1 MKRLAAF
8 LLLLL
13 FIFPLSADSTLDFV
27 HVGIDITVSES
38 KTYTVVENLTID
50 YREPHHGFIRD
61 IPLDGA
67 SLEIIDV
74 SGDYSVQTSGGITSI
89 VIGNADETVQG
100 VKDYTLSYRIDPG
113 FDRFPGYDEF
123 CIDLFSAYDQSVN
136 NIQFSVAFP
145 SQIDQD
151 KVWVTYGPY
160 GSTRLLDFQFTD
172 GRIITGTLDE
182 LGDGETITIEA
193 EMADGYFI
201 RSDYSLP
208 AFIVSLV
215 ISLALIGLYVF
226 LYIRFGRDE
235 EPVVS
240 VRFSP
245 PDNLSP
251 LDIGYL
257 FDSNDDTRD
266 YTAMIYYWAD
276 QGLLSIEEKDEDE
289 FILHKKKDIDGDREA
304 YEVNLFN
311 ALFKSGSD
319 ADLSGLNIFQDI
331 QSSVRPLLK
340 AKYSKGEKAL
350 SDAKSQRFHN
360 ICFALTFVYC
370 LAMAFSVA
378 VNDRSFGLF
387 AFILIAFQFV
397 FTSLVFWS
405 LGRRIPGVKTYVFS
419 YMIIAIVT
427 LFSLFILQA
436 IATSAGISTAFTRIM
451 AIVVAI
457 SVSVLSGLCSAM
469 TKRSAYAQEV
479 LGQILGYRDFLEN
492 VEIDKLRTLI
502 DENPSYFYH
511 NLSYAIVLDLEKE
524 WADKA
529 SDLVKEPAV
538 WYTGYGNPVLSSYF
552 YYSMFNR
559 INNRYRSCFAPPASA
574 YRSSGR
580 GPGHPGFSSF
590 AGGGSGGGG
599 ARGW

>member
-8 LLLLL
+8 LLFLHL
-13 FIFPLSADSTLDFV
+13 IFPLSADSGLDFV
-27 HVGIDITVSES
+27 HVGIDMTVSES
-38 KTYTVVENLTID
+38 KAYTVVENFTIY

-67 SLEIIDV
+67 SLEVIAV
-74 SGDYSVQTSGGITSI
+74 SDDYSLRSSGGITSI
-89 VIGNADETVQG
+89 VIGDAGETVQG
-100 VKDYTLSYRIDPG
+100 VMNYTVTYRIDPG
-113 FDRFPGYDEF
+113 FDRSAGYDEF
-123 CIDLFSAYDQSVN
+123 YIDLFSAYDQSVS

-145 SQIDQD
+145 SRIDQEN
-151 KVWVTYGPY
+151 VWVTYGPY
-160 GSTRLLDFQFTD
+160 GSTRLMDFQFTD
-172 GRIITGTLDE
+172 GRIITGSLDV
-182 LGDGETITIEA
+182 LSAGETITLEA
-193 EMADGYFI
+193 EMEDGYFI

-208 AFIVSLV
+208 AFMVSLV
-215 ISLALIGLYVF
+215 ISLALTGLYVL
-226 LYIRFGRDE
+226 LYFRFGRDE

-240 VRFSP
+240 VRFTP

-251 LDIGYL
+251 LDVGYL
-257 FDSNDDTRD
+257 FDSNDDTKD

-276 QGLLSIEEKDEDE
+276 QGLLSIEEKEEDE
-289 FILHKKKDIDGDREA
+289 FILHKKRDIDGDREV

-319 ADLSGLNIFQDI
+319 ADLSRLNIFQDI

-350 SDAKSQRFHN
+350 SDAKSQRVHS
-360 ICFALTFVYC
+360 ICFALTFIYC

-387 AFILIAFQFV
+387 AFALISFQFV

-405 LGRRIPGVKTYVFS
+405 LGRRIPGARTYLFS
-419 YMIIAIVT
+419 CIIIAVVT
-427 LFSLFILQA
+427 LFSIFILQA
-436 IATSAGISTAFTRIM
+436 IASSAGISTAFTRIM
-451 AIVVAI
+451 AIVVSI
-457 SVSVLSGLCSAM
+457 SVSLLSGLCAAM

-492 VEIDKLRTLI
+492 VEIDKLRMLI

-524 WADKA
+524 WAGKA
-529 SDLVKEPAV
+529 ADLVKEPAV
-538 WYTGYGNPVLSSYF
+538 WYTGYGDPVLSSYF

-559 INNRYRSCFAPPASA
+559 INSRYRTCFTPPASA

>member
-8 LLLLL
+8 LLFLI
-13 FIFPLSADSTLDFV
+13 FIFPLSADSGLDFV

-38 KTYTVVENLTID
+38 KAYTVVENFTID

-67 SLEIIDV
+67 SLEVIAV
-74 SGDYSVQTSGGITSI
+74 SEDYSLTSSAGITSI
-89 VIGNADETVQG
+89 VIGDAGETVQG
-100 VKDYTLSYRIDPG
+100 VMDYTVTYRIDPG
-113 FDRFPGYDEF
+113 FDRAAGYDEF
-123 CIDLFSAYDQSVN
+123 YIDLFSAYDQSVS

-145 SQIDQD
+145 SRIE
-151 KVWVTYGPY
+151 KENVWVTYGPY
-160 GSTRLLDFQFTD
+160 GSTRLMDFQFTD
-172 GRIITGTLDE
+172 GRIITGSLDE
-182 LGDGETITIEA
+182 LSAGETITLEA
-193 EMADGYFI
+193 EMEDGYFI

-208 AFIVSLV
+208 AFIVALV
-215 ISLALIGLYVF
+215 LSLALTGLYVF
-226 LYIRFGRDE
+226 LYFRFGRDE
-235 EPVVS
+235 EPVVR

-245 PDNLSP
+245 PDSLTP
-251 LDIGYL
+251 LDVGYL

-276 QGLLSIEEKDEDE
+276 QGLLSIEEKEEDE

-319 ADLSGLNIFQDI
+319 ADLSHLNIFQDI
-331 QSSVRPLLK
+331 QNSVRPLLK

-350 SDAKSQRFHN
+350 SDAKAQRVHS
-360 ICFALTFVYC
+360 ICFALTFIYC
-370 LAMAFSVA
+370 LAMSFTVA

-387 AFILIAFQFV
+387 AFALIAFQFV

-405 LGRRIPGVKTYVFS
+405 LGRRIPGAKTYVFS

-436 IATSAGISTAFTRIM
+436 IATSAGINIAFTRIM
-451 AIVVAI
+451 AIVVSI
-457 SVSVLSGLCSAM
+457 SVSILSGLCAAM

-492 VEIDKLRTLI
+492 VEIDKLRMLI

-511 NLSYAIVLDLEKE
+511 NLSYAIVLGLEKE
-524 WADKA
+524 WAGKA
-529 SDLVKEPAV
+529 SDLVKEPAT

-580 GPGHPGFSSF
+580 GPSHPGFSSF

>member
-289 FILHKKKDIDGDREA
+289 FILHKKKDIAGDREA

-350 SDAKSQRFHN
+350 SDAKSQRVHN

-387 AFILIAFQFV
+387 AFREVEHCLGCTGVVQHRAVHALVGYQPDERDVMLLGHRMKRGTDRYGDTRAIHLDHGHMLLGGGVRRVGHQLGHLLAAAYHGYAGIMDLADDVLAVITDVELHFIL
-397 FTSLVFWS
+397 
-405 LGRRIPGVKTYVFS
+405 
-419 YMIIAIVT
+419 
-427 LFSLFILQA
+427 SLFEYSDD
-436 IATSAGISTAFTRIM
+436 T
-451 AIVVAI
+451 
-457 SVSVLSGLCSAM
+457 
-469 TKRSAYAQEV
+469 
-479 LGQILGYRDFLEN
+479 
-492 VEIDKLRTLI
+492 
-502 DENPSYFYH
+502 SYFVD
-511 NLSYAIVLDLEKE
+511 SSSISPMTC
-524 WADKA
+524 A
-529 SDLVKEPAV
+529 SVRVGIILRMNAWTP
-538 WYTGYGNPVLSSYF
+538 T
-552 YYSMFNR
+552 
-559 INNRYRSCFAPPASA
+559 
-574 YRSSGR
+574 
-580 GPGHPGFSSF
+580 
-590 AGGGSGGGG
+590 
-599 ARGW
+599 